1 VGTAFGAPVN
11 LGKAQRLV
19 RRGLQTSRYMDTS
32 ARRAGCSA
40 SKALAVIEHE
50 RRKGRRLK
58 KISSRSVNEIIKGV
72 RLDKLRQSLAI
83 PSLITNQLTLAIL
96 IRHKCDK

>member
-19 RRGLQTSRYMDTS
+19 RRGLQTSGYMDTS

-40 SKALAVIEHE
+40 SKALAVVEHE
-50 RRKGRRLK
+50 REERG
-58 KISSRSVNEIIKGV
+58 E
-72 RLDKLRQSLAI
+72 D
-83 PSLITNQLTLAIL
+83 
-96 IRHKCDK
+96 

>member
-19 RRGLQTSRYMDTS
+19 RRGLQTSGYMDTS

-40 SKALAVIEHE
+40 SKALAVIEHGGE
-50 RRKGRRLK
+50 KGEM
-58 KISSRSVNEIIKGV
+58 IEE
-72 RLDKLRQSLAI
+72 D
-83 PSLITNQLTLAIL
+83 
-96 IRHKCDK
+96 